1 MKVKEFKLLSAI
13 FAFALVAGL
22 IFMFDSHNTEN
33 AHSDIVYI
41 DEYEVVTEMD
51 IMEPD
56 DETPVPDEQYAER
69 THMDQLM
76 EMIGFIK

>member
-1 MKVKEFKLLSAI
+1 MTSKEFKLLSAI
-13 FAFALVAGL
+13 FAFALAAGL

-33 AHSDIVYI
+33 AYSDIVYI
-41 DEYEVVTEMD
+41 DEYEVVTEADMLD
-51 IMEPD
+51 PAE
-56 DETPVPDEQYAER
+56 ETHVPDEQYAER